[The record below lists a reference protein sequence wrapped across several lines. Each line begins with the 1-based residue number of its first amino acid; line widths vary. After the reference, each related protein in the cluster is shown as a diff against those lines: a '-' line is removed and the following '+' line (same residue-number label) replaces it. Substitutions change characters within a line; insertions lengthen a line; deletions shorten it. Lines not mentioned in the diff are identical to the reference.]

1 MKTCRKCGKALEMT
15 HVVLGRTYTHPCA
28 CDCMI
33 QEFERT
39 HYCAGRRK
47 HEIHRVRETGGKGE
61 AEDDQKRPHVH
72 A

>member
-1 MKTCRKCGKALEMT
+1 MKTCTKCGKALEIT
-15 HVVLGRTYTHPCA
+15 QVVLGRTYTHPCA

-39 HYCAGRRK
+39 HHCAGRK
-47 HEIHRVRETGGKGE
+47 NNEIHRVRETRGKSE
-61 AEDDQKRPHVH
+61 TESDEKPRVH